1 MYFSR
6 FQGAIKMNLKFT
18 RKLHKSEK
26 NKAAQITI
34 PRCIS
39 RAWSEYKA
47 IDLIFDGNC
56 LVVVP
61 NK

>member
-1 MYFSR
+1 MV
-6 FQGAIKMNLKFT
+6 LKFT
-18 RKLHKSEK
+18 RKLNKSEK

-39 RAWSEYKA
+39 QAWSEYNA

-56 LVVVP
+56 LLVVP
-61 NK
+61 SQ

>member
-1 MYFSR
+1 M
-6 FQGAIKMNLKFT
+6 KLKFT
-18 RKLHKSEK
+18 RKLNKSEK

-39 RAWSEYKA
+39 QAWSEYNA

-61 NK
+61 SQ